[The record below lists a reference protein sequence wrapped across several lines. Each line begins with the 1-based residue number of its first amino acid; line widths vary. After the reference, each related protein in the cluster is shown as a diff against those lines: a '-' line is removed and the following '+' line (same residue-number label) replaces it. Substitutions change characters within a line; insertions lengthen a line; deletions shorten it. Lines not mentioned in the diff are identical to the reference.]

1 MEYGEDFAACAERE
15 TMEETGLQVKGVKL
29 VNATNDVF
37 ADLGRHYITLFV
49 ACEMV
54 DPEAQPRVSRRLLP
68 GGHEGMDV
76 C

>member
-1 MEYGEDFAACAERE
+1 
-15 TMEETGLQVKGVKL
+15 MEETGLKVKGVRL

-54 DPEAQPRVSRRLLP
+54 DPEAQPRVSRRLP
-68 GGHEGMDV
+68 AGGHEGIDV